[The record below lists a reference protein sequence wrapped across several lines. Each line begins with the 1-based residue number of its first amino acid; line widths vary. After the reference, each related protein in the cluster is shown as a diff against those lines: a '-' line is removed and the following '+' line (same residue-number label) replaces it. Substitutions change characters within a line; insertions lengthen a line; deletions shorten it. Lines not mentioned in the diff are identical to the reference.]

1 MKNAIALISNDWHL
15 QRSNLDEILS
25 LVHEKCQLAKKLNLK
40 RIICLGDVFE
50 SRISQRMDVLITF
63 SQVLEICKKYGL
75 ILVCIPG
82 NHDKTDY
89 LSESSFLSP
98 SVFHPNLKLIQNY
111 EAFKVGRYHFHFI
124 PYFAES
130 GKYAEYLNKVEYQGN
145 DILFSHIAVQGSV
158 NNDGTTIEN
167 ELTIK
172 TFEQFVAVFLGH
184 YHNFQELG
192 RNFYHLPSIKQN
204 NFGENENKGFTI
216 LYDDLSIEI
225 VKNSSKKYQ
234 TVEINLDQSN
244 VADINKLIRPY
255 DPQETHVRLVFK
267 GDKEKISSVKMAQ
280 FEERGFVIKTKQND
294 VHVSTAVINTDEI
307 IQYNLDHMT
316 KLLKTFCDQKDLK
329 YPDGIAFFNDAI
341 NEDSFLST
349 GSNKWT

>member
-15 QRSNLDEILS
+15 QRSNLDDILR

-40 RIICLGDVFE
+40 KIICLGDVFE

-63 SQVLEICKKYGL
+63 SQILEVCKSYDL

-89 LSESSFLSP
+89 RSEYSFLSP
-98 SVFHPNLKLIQNY
+98 SVFHPNLKLIEGY
-111 EAFKVGRYHFHFI
+111 ECMENDEFNFHFI
-124 PYFAES
+124 PYFTEDD
-130 GKYAEYLNKVEYQGN
+130 KYIEYLNKVQYKGN

-167 ELTIK
+167 KLDHK
-172 TFEQFVAVFLGH
+172 AFSKFEAVFLGH

-192 RNFYHLPSIKQN
+192 RNFYHLPSIQQN

-225 VKNSSKKYQ
+225 VNNSSKRYK
-234 TVEINLDQSN
+234 TVEINLNQVN
-244 VADINKLIRPY
+244 IAGVNNIIRPY
-255 DPQETHVRLVFK
+255 NPEKSHVRLVFH
-267 GDKEKISSVKMAQ
+267 GDREKIKSVNMAQ
-280 FEERGFVIKTKQND
+280 FQERGFVIQTKQKDIQVN
-294 VHVSTAVINTDEI
+294 TAVINTKEMVR
-307 IQYNLDHMT
+307 YNLDHMT
-316 KLLKTFCDQKDLK
+316 KLLKTFCDQKNLN
-329 YPDGIAFFNDAI
+329 YPDGIAFFNSAI
-341 NEDSFLST
+341 NEDSFSAIGLDE
-349 GSNKWT
+349 